1 MSEFSWKKL
10 FCGAMALLMLTLP
23 MTACSES
30 QNAAEDQTAP
40 SGADQ
45 TAVEPI
51 VDEEPETEE
60 SFDPGVPVNDYDG
73 YTFTF
78 YIRKCGANFWT
89 VKDIWVEELN
99 GDALNDAIY
108 NRNDYINNT
117 YNISVAQEFMGD
129 NGACS
134 TYVNKMVTAGENMDA
149 VICNGNDTTA
159 IAGKGQV
166 MDLLEVPYLNLEQKW
181 WDQNSIHDLSL
192 CGKIFFAAGELTEAD
207 NNAVN
212 VIAFVKD
219 NITDYHLDDP
229 YELVRD
235 GKFTIDKF
243 VEMSNAVLTDKNGD
257 GKYNED
263 DVIGYLYF
271 SDSGQT
277 MFNALGNMCA
287 RLDSNGEPE
296 ITFLTDRSVES
307 WTKLI
312 TFIQQDCTL
321 SMSTELDVYK
331 GMGDYDVK
339 VKMIEG
345 KNTLFSWVHMRDIEN
360 LREVESDFGVLP
372 NPKFDE
378 AQETYCNENDP
389 YGTGFFSVPITCAS
403 PERTGIIIEAFSAR
417 SMQTVLPAYYDI
429 TLQGKYMRD
438 DDSLEMLEIIFDSV
452 IYDIGRYYNWGSMY
466 GTISNMW
473 NSKADTFASSFE
485 KSSKVVKK
493 AVEKTLKAY
502 GTGD

>member
-1 MSEFSWKKL
+1 MAKL
-10 FCGAMALLMLTLP
+10 SLKRLQCAALALLMLSAA
-23 MTACSES
+23 ACSNSGNGQQDPAVSSAGAETT
-30 QNAAEDQTAP
+30 AADPEAP
-40 SGADQ
+40 
-45 TAVEPI
+45 VE
-51 VDEEPETEE
+51 EETEE
-60 SFDPGVPVNDYDG
+60 VFDPGVPVNDYGGSD
-73 YTFTF
+73 FTF

-89 VKDIWVEELN
+89 VKDIWTEELN
-99 GDALNDAIY
+99 GEALNDAIY
-108 NRNDYINNT
+108 NRNDYINTT
-117 YNISVAQEFMGD
+117 YNVSIAQEFMGD
-129 NGACS
+129 NGACA

-149 VICNGNDTTA
+149 VICNGNDTTV
-159 IAGKGQV
+159 IAGKGQC
-166 MDLLEVPYLNLEQKW
+166 MDLTEVPYLNLEQKW

-219 NITDYHLDDP
+219 NVTDYHLDDP
-229 YELVRD
+229 YELVRE
-235 GKFTIDKF
+235 GTFTMDKF
-243 VEMSNAVLTDKNGD
+243 IEMSNAVLTDKNGD

-287 RLDSNGEPE
+287 VLDENGDPQ
-296 ITFLTDRSVES
+296 ITFLTDHSVES

-312 TFIQQDCTL
+312 SFIQQDCTL

-378 AQETYCNENDP
+378 NQEKYCNENDP
-389 YGTGFFSVPITCAS
+389 YGTGFFSLPLTCAD

-417 SMQTVLPAYYDI
+417 SMQVVLPAYYDI

-438 DDSLEMLEIIFDSV
+438 NDSLEMLEIIFDSV

-466 GTISNMW
+466 GTISSMW
-473 NSKADTFASSFE
+473 NNKQDTFASSFE
-485 KSSKVVKK
+485 KTSKVVTKSM
-493 AVEKTLKAY
+493 EKTLKAY
-502 GTGD
+502 GTGG

>member
-1 MSEFSWKKL
+1 MAKIHWKRL
-10 FCGAMALLMLTLP
+10 ACMALALMMLCLA
-23 MTACSES
+23 ACSES
-30 QNAAEDQTAP
+30 GGNAKDEQGASAGAETPA
-40 SGADQ
+40 ADIS
-45 TAVEPI
+45 AVE
-51 VDEEPETEE
+51 EETEE

-78 YIRKCGANFWT
+78 YIRKCGSNFWT

-99 GDALNDAIY
+99 GDALNDAIF

-117 YNISVAQEFMGD
+117 YNITVAQEFMGD

-134 TYVNKMVTAGENMDA
+134 TYVTKMVTAGENMDA
-149 VICNGNDTTA
+149 VICNGNDTTS

-166 MDLLEVPYLNLEQKW
+166 MDLKDVPYLNLEAKW
-181 WDQNSIHDLSL
+181 WDQNSIKDLSL
-192 CGKIFFAAGELTEAD
+192 CGKTFFAAGELTEAD

-229 YELVRD
+229 YELVRE
-235 GKFTIDKF
+235 GTFTIDKF

-257 GKYNED
+257 GKYNEN

-287 RLDSNGEPE
+287 VLDDNGDPQ
-296 ITFLTDRSVES
+296 ITFLTDHSAAS

-312 TFIQQDCTL
+312 SFIQQDCTL

-378 AQETYCNENDP
+378 AQATYCNENDP
-389 YGTGFFSVPITCAS
+389 YGTGFFSVPITCAE

-429 TLQGKYMRD
+429 TLEGKYMRD
-438 DDSLEMLEIIFDSV
+438 NDSLEMLEIIFDSV

-466 GTISNMW
+466 GTISSMW
-473 NSKADTFASSFE
+473 NGKQDTFASSFE
-485 KSSKVVKK
+485 KTVKIVNK
-493 AVEKTLKAY
+493 SMEKTLKTY

>member
-1 MSEFSWKKL
+1 MAKIHWKRL
-10 FCGAMALLMLTLP
+10 ACMALALMMLCLA
-23 MTACSES
+23 ACSES
-30 QNAAEDQTAP
+30 GGNAKDEQGTSAGAETPA
-40 SGADQ
+40 ADIS
-45 TAVEPI
+45 AVE
-51 VDEEPETEE
+51 EETEE

-78 YIRKCGANFWT
+78 YIRKCGSNFWT

-99 GDALNDAIY
+99 GDALNDAIF

-117 YNISVAQEFMGD
+117 YNITVAQEFMGD

-134 TYVNKMVTAGENMDA
+134 TYVTKMVTAGENMDA
-149 VICNGNDTTA
+149 VICNGNDTTS

-166 MDLLEVPYLNLEQKW
+166 MDLKDVPYLNLEAKW
-181 WDQNSIHDLSL
+181 WDQNSIKDLSL
-192 CGKIFFAAGELTEAD
+192 CGKTFFAAGELTEAD

-229 YELVRD
+229 YELVRE
-235 GKFTIDKF
+235 GTFTIDKF

-257 GKYNED
+257 GKYNEN

-287 RLDSNGEPE
+287 VLDDNGDPQ
-296 ITFLTDRSVES
+296 ITFLTDHSAAS

-312 TFIQQDCTL
+312 SFIQQDCTL

-378 AQETYCNENDP
+378 AQATYCNENDP
-389 YGTGFFSVPITCAS
+389 YGTGFFSVPITCAE

-429 TLQGKYMRD
+429 TLEGKYMRD
-438 DDSLEMLEIIFDSV
+438 NDSLEMLEIIFDSV

-466 GTISNMW
+466 GTISSMW
-473 NSKADTFASSFE
+473 NGKQDTFASSFE
-485 KSSKVVKK
+485 KTVKIVNK
-493 AVEKTLKAY
+493 SMEKTLKTY

>member
-1 MSEFSWKKL
+1 MKNSSLKKL
-10 FCGAMALLMLTLP
+10 LCLALALLMLTSALA
-23 MTACSES
+23 ACSES
-30 QNAAEDQTAP
+30 SNAKEGESGPADAGTDVDP
-40 SGADQ
+40 SSVD
-45 TAVEPI
+45 TEP
-51 VDEEPETEE
+51 DETV
-60 SFDPGVPVNDYDG
+60 SYDPGVPVNNYDG

-78 YIRKCGANFWT
+78 YIRECHANFWT
-89 VKDIWVEELN
+89 VKDIWVEGVS

-108 NRNDYINNT
+108 NRNQYINEL
-117 YNISVAQEFMGD
+117 YNIEVAQEFMGD
-129 NGACS
+129 NGACT
-134 TYVNKMVTAGENMDA
+134 TYINKMVSSGENMDA
-149 VICNGNDTTA
+149 IICNGNDTTA
-159 IAGKGQV
+159 VAGKSQL
-166 MDLLEVPYLNLEQKW
+166 MNLKDVPYLNLEQKW

-192 CGKIFFAAGELTEAD
+192 CGKTFFAAGELTEAD

-219 NITDYHLDDP
+219 NVTDYHLDDP
-229 YELVRD
+229 YELVRN
-235 GKFTIDKF
+235 GTFTIDKF

-277 MFNALGNMCA
+277 MFNALGNMCG
-287 RLDSNGEPE
+287 RLNAEGDPE
-296 ITFLTDRSVES
+296 ITFLTDRSAAS

-312 TFIQQDCTL
+312 SFIKQDCTL

-339 VKMIEG
+339 VKMLGG

-360 LREVESDFGVLP
+360 LREIDSDFGILP

-378 AQETYCNENDP
+378 AQTTYCNENDP
-389 YGTGFFSVPITCAS
+389 YGTGFFSVPVSCAN
-403 PERTGIIIEAFSAR
+403 PERTGILIEAFSAK
-417 SMQTVLPAYYDI
+417 SMEIVLPAYYDI

-438 DDSLEMLEIIFDSV
+438 NDSQEMLDIIFDSV
-452 IYDIGRYYNWGSMY
+452 IYDIGRFYNWGSMY

-473 NSKADTFASSFE
+473 NGKQDTFASSFE
-485 KSSKVVKK
+485 KTSKIVNK
-493 AVEKTLKAY
+493 AVERTLKAFSE
-502 GTGD
+502 D

>member
-1 MSEFSWKKL
+1 MKKISWKRL
-10 FCGAMALLMLTLP
+10 FCMALALLMLTLVS
-23 MTACSES
+23 CSES
-30 QNAAEDQTAP
+30 SNAKEDEKVP
-40 SGADQ
+40 SGAETPAAD
-45 TAVEPI
+45 AEI
-51 VDEEPETEE
+51 VQEDETEE
-60 SFDPGVPVNDYDG
+60 SFDPGVPVNDYGG

-78 YIRKCGANFWT
+78 YIRKCGSNFWT
-89 VKDIWVEELN
+89 VKDIWVEELS

-117 YNISVAQEFMGD
+117 YNIEVAQEYMGD

-134 TYVNKMVTAGENMDA
+134 SYVAKMVTAGENMDA
-149 VICNGNDTTA
+149 VICNGNDTTS
-159 IAGKGQV
+159 IAGKGQLL
-166 MDLLEVPYLNLEQKW
+166 DLKDVPYLNLEQKW

-219 NITDYHLDDP
+219 NVTDYHLDDP

-235 GKFTIDKF
+235 GTFTIDKF

-257 GKYNED
+257 GKYNEN

-271 SDSGQT
+271 GDSGQT

-287 RLDSNGEPE
+287 VLDDQGEPQ

-312 TFIQQDCTL
+312 SFIQQDCTL
-321 SMSTELDVYK
+321 SMSTELSMYK

-360 LREVESDFGVLP
+360 LREVESDFGILP
-372 NPKFDE
+372 NPKLDE
-378 AQETYCNENDP
+378 AQENYCNENDP
-389 YGTGFFSVPITCAS
+389 YGTGFFSVPITCAD
-403 PERTGIIIEAFSAR
+403 PERTGILIEAFSAR
-417 SMQTVLPAYYDI
+417 SMQIVLPAYYDI

-473 NSKADTFASSFE
+473 NNKADTFASSFE
-485 KSSKVVKK
+485 KSVKIVNK
-493 AVEKTLKAY
+493 SMEKTLKAY
-502 GTGD
+502 GLGD

>member
-1 MSEFSWKKL
+1 MKKTL
-10 FCGAMALLMLTLP
+10 SLALALLLLLSLLA
-23 MTACSES
+23 ACGES
-30 QNAAEDQTAP
+30 SNAKEDQPAAP
-40 SGADQ
+40 SAGSAEVEA
-45 TAVEPI
+45 AV
-51 VDEEPETEE
+51 DAEPETEDLY
-60 SFDPGVPVNDYDG
+60 DPGVPVNDYGGSD
-73 YTFTF
+73 FMF

-89 VKDIWVEELN
+89 VKDVFVEELN
-99 GDALNDAIY
+99 GEAMNDAIY
-108 NRNDYINNT
+108 NRNDYINTT
-117 YNISVAQEFMGD
+117 YNIKIAQEFMGD
-129 NGACS
+129 NGACA

-192 CGKIFFAAGELTEAD
+192 CGKIFFAAGELTESD

-219 NITDYHLDDP
+219 NITDYHLEDP
-229 YELVRD
+229 YELVRE

-243 VEMSNAVLTDKNGD
+243 TELSEAVLTDKNGD

-287 RLDSNGEPE
+287 VLDDNGDPQ

-312 TFIQQDCTL
+312 SFIQKECTL

-378 AQETYCNENDP
+378 AQEKYCNENDP
-389 YGTGFFSVPITCAS
+389 YGTGFFSVPVTCAD
-403 PERTGIIIEAFSAR
+403 PERTGIVIEAFSAR
-417 SMQTVLPAYYDI
+417 SMQILLPAYYDK

-438 DDSLEMLEIIFDSV
+438 NDSLEMLEIIFDSV

-466 GTISNMW
+466 GTISSMW
-473 NSKADTFASSFE
+473 NGKQDTFASSFE
-485 KSSKVVKK
+485 KTAKVVTKSM
-493 AVEKTLKAY
+493 EKTLKAY
-502 GTGD
+502 GVAD